1 MINLP
6 KSLTTDPD
14 FRRLKSYII
23 SVTGLSYFQAKEE
36 DLSQR
41 LLKRFEAIGVN
52 DCGSYLTRLGGSS
65 GAGGELDL
73 LVNEL
78 TIGETYFFRHSEQF
92 DALRT
97 VIIPALIKKNEAT
110 KRLSIWC
117 AGCSTGAEPYSISIL
132 LRREFKHLLRGW
144 MIDIIGTD
152 INRSFLSRAS
162 EGRFDDWHLRATS
175 EELKVLCF
183 QRSERSWLI
192 NAEYREGVSFLYHN
206 LITGQYPPRYEG
218 PMVYDIILCRNVM
231 IYFSHET
238 IAGILPQ
245 FDRCLGEEGWML
257 LGYSEINTDLYRAF
271 DLVPYPG
278 AIIFQKRKTKA
289 IPEPL
294 WPANPKKFPSLSQSQ
309 APELPSHTRSIFDL
323 SPAPSSSSGTV
334 FVPPLPPVSSLGSI
348 PSAAATVA
356 PSIKN
361 FTVDSET
368 PYRQCRALADQGDFK
383 GAMTIANE
391 LLMKEQLD
399 PRAHF
404 LRALTL
410 VQLEQYADAEEAFR
424 KTIYLDRKFILA
436 HYHMALLYRKLG
448 QGDKA
453 KRFFANAND
462 LLQGLDRNGELLEGN
477 GMTVVQLAHSLKSY
491 GGAA

>member
-6 KSLTTDPD
+6 KSLTSDPD
-14 FRRLKSYII
+14 FPRLKSYII

-41 LLKRFEAIGVN
+41 LLKRFEILGIY
-52 DCGSYLTRLGGSS
+52 DCGNYLTRLGGSS

-73 LVNEL
+73 LVSEL

-152 INRSFLSRAS
+152 INRSFLSRAT

-183 QRSERSWLI
+183 QRNERSWLI

-238 IAGILPQ
+238 IAAILPQ
-245 FDRCLGEEGWML
+245 FDRCLGDEGWML

-278 AIIFQKRKTKA
+278 AIIFQKRKKK
-289 IPEPL
+289 PL
-294 WPANPKKFPSLSQSQ
+294 AELSWPANPDKFPTLSQAQ
-309 APELPSHTRSIFDL
+309 APAL
-323 SPAPSSSSGTV
+323 SPAQTPAPALPAPPSSIR
-334 FVPPLPPVSSLGSI
+334 PAL
-348 PSAAATVA
+348 AAAAPASATSL
-356 PSIKN
+356 PSIRN

-368 PYRQCRALADQGDFK
+368 PYRQCRSLADIGDFK
-383 GAMTIANE
+383 GALAVANE

-410 VQLEQYADAEEAFR
+410 VQLEQFADAEEAFR

-436 HYHMALLYRKLG
+436 HYHMALLYRKTG
-448 QGDKA
+448 QAEKS
-453 KRFFANAND
+453 KRYFANAGD
-462 LLQGLDRNGELLEGN
+462 LLQSLDRNSELLEGN